1 MAVLPRHNPSQSPS
15 GGRRTISVRKKV
27 GYDEIDLSKVHRRSL
42 RLLDGSP
49 DQRRHKVSVSAD
61 LDSVTMHKSE
71 TLPAMSGY
79 VGEDLLESQHSPS
92 YSPVTR
98 GGVVIS
104 EPTGPLLRAVPTPS
118 PKRQVK
124 GVVRLSY
131 AGEAGHAAGYCR
143 LCELR
148 TTVNIKPSLVFENFD
163 VYQVE
168 G

>member
-1 MAVLPRHNPSQSPS
+1 M
-15 GGRRTISVRKKV
+15 RKKV

-42 RLLDGSP
+42 RLSDVFP
-49 DQRRHKVSVSAD
+49 DQRRHKVSISAD

-71 TLPAMSGY
+71 TFWLLWRRLGGVAAFPILLSGDQ
-79 VGEDLLESQHSPS
+79 GC
-92 YSPVTR
+92 
-98 GGVVIS
+98 VVIS
-104 EPTGPLLRAVPTPS
+104 EQTGPLLRAVPTPS

-124 GVVRLSY
+124 DVVRLSY

-163 VYQVE
+163 VY
-168 G
+168 